1 MKRKPDRRELELPEQ
16 YEYHYSREERLGM
29 APKEVQDPSWRRTGI
44 LRGNKPLK
52 IMLIDLL
59 VIVIGFTLVT
69 QILPLIRRDRTLA
82 GYRLTL
88 SAFAYD
94 ADLLIT
100 LRAERPA
107 RSRQSDP
114 TEVTVRFGVVTDAR
128 GAGNE
133 RNESVEVRERL
144 SGTAEEPTAVRARL
158 PGAAGTKQVYAE
170 VTISGETRRL
180 ETPVRRE

>member
-107 RSRQSDP
+107 RSRQSIDQGYGA
-114 TEVTVRFGVVTDAR
+114 VRRGDGR
-128 GAGNE
+128 PGAGNE

-144 SGTAEEPTAVRARL
+144 SGTAEERL
-158 PGAAGTKQVYAE
+158 PCGAAAWRGRYETGVRRGDD
-170 VTISGETRRL
+170 SGETRRL